1 MAGVCFRHAGIVVRD
16 MRRSLEFYRDLLG
29 LKVISERREFGSYI
43 DRLLGLSG
51 IEVWWVKLGASED
64 KIFVELLQYLSPHS
78 VTSVPRQV
86 CDMGCSHVALTVSDL
101 DRLYD
106 ELRSTGVAF
115 TTEPLLAP
123 DGAVKVTFCFDPDG
137 TPIELVQPLV

>member
-16 MRRSLEFYRDLLG
+16 MRRSLEFYRDRLG

-51 IEVWWVKLGASED
+51 VEVWWVKLGASED
-64 KIFVELLQYLSPHS
+64 KISVELLQYLSRHGAAG
-78 VTSVPRQV
+78 VPRQV
-86 CDMGCSHVALTVSDL
+86 CELGCSHVALTVSDL

-106 ELRSTGVAF
+106 ELRSAGVVF
-115 TTEPLLAP
+115 TTEPLP
-123 DGAVKVTFCFDPDG
+123 SPEGTVKVTLCFDPDG